1 MSSLSKPKGGQPI
14 EWDREL
20 FDILDTCVMADLS
33 VRQIAARLG
42 CDEAVLARGACLRL
56 REILLALHRGAA

>member
-1 MSSLSKPKGGQPI
+1 
-14 EWDREL
+14 
-20 FDILDTCVMADLS
+20 MADLS